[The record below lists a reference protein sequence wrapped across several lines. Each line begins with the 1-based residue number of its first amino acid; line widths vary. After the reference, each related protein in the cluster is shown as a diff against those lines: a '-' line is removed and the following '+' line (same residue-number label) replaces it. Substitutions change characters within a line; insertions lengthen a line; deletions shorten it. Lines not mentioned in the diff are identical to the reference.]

1 MCGGWISNYSR
12 ISTRE
17 VVRRCPAS
25 GKVALRPRRRPRPA
39 LPRGYA
45 GFSVSVLSDSDSMF
59 SVFRVRR
66 THAYTPRVQYALFRF
81 VLYIYYKA
89 ACHCGGVR
97 SHTRRPD
104 PTRPRASSLF
114 TIVPTNR
121 DRAPCVHGV
130 DGTSRRRIGVARASR
145 APRAVRGRSASAPAP
160 RKAAA
165 QARGWRCAAVA
176 TRDAHPRW
184 RCGDAGLTVRHGLK
198 RGRGTGCGAGAPPRG
213 RGSTCATRS
222 IRGCPPRG

>member
-1 MCGGWISNYSR
+1 
-12 ISTRE
+12 
-17 VVRRCPAS
+17 
-25 GKVALRPRRRPRPA
+25 
-39 LPRGYA
+39 
-45 GFSVSVLSDSDSMF
+45 MF

-130 DGTSRRRIGVARASR
+130 DGTSRRRIGVVRASR
-145 APRAVRGRSASAPAP
+145 APRAARGRSASAPAP
-160 RKAAA
+160 RKRSLLKPAAGGA
-165 QARGWRCAAVA
+165 HAAA
-176 TRDAHPRW
+176 TRDEHPRW
-184 RCGDAGLTVRHGLK
+184 RCGDAGLTGRHGLK
-198 RGRGTGCGAGAPPRG
+198 RGHRTGCGAGAPPRG